1 MKVLVADD
9 DADQLFVRSLLLR
22 QNGFEPIEA
31 ADVGSAMQNALLHKP
46 ECAIIDLRLPTEE
59 LGIKLIRELKTF
71 DSTIHVFVLT
81 GGDAGRLARRF
92 EKGLVD
98 EIVVK
103 GSGSAYLMERLKA
116 VAGSDRDGVHGPYR
130 A

>member
-9 DADQLFVRSLLLR
+9 DADQLFVRSMLLR

-31 ADVGSAMQNALLHKP
+31 ADVGSAMQNALLHRP

-59 LGIKLIRELKTF
+59 LGLKLIRELKTL

-81 GGDAGRLARRF
+81 GGDAGRLSMRL
-92 EKGLVD
+92 EKGLID

-103 GSGSAYLMERLKA
+103 GSGSAYLIERLKA
-116 VAGSDRDGVHGPYR
+116 VTRVGSDGGHGPYR